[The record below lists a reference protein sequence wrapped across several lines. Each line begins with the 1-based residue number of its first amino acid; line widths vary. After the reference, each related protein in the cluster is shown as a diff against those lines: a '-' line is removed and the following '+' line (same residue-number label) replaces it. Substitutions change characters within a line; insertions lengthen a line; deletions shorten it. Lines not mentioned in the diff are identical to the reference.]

1 MRIQGNEA
9 GLGAL
14 RAKAAMCQ
22 KCELH
27 KGRINS
33 VFGTGNID
41 KPDLALVGEGPGAA
55 EDDLGEP
62 FAGNGGK
69 LLDQMLLAI
78 GYARSDVYL
87 CNVVNCRTPDTRKP
101 EEVEVSAC
109 NTFLIQ
115 QLRIV
120 QPKVIIALG
129 ATAAQTLANSQKSL
143 KDLRGRWL
151 EWRDKKAELKIP
163 MRATYHPSYLLR
175 NSKNK
180 TDTWKDLQIVS
191 GWIKG

>member
-1 MRIQGNEA
+1 MSE
-9 GLGAL
+9 
-14 RAKAAMCQ
+14 
-22 KCELH
+22 CELH
-27 KGRINS
+27 QDRINS
-33 VFGTGNID
+33 VFGIGNAN
-41 KPDLALVGEGPGAA
+41 KPDLALVGEGPGSA
-55 EDDLGEP
+55 EDDLGTP

-69 LLDQMLLAI
+69 LLDQMLSAI
-78 GYARSDVYL
+78 GYERSDVYL
-87 CNVVNCRTPDTRKP
+87 CNVINCRTPDTRKP
-101 EEVEVSAC
+101 EVGEIAAC
-109 NTFLIQ
+109 NTFLVQ

-129 ATAAQTLANSQKSL
+129 VTAAQTLANSQKSL

-175 NSKNK
+175 NTKNK
-180 TDTWKDLQIVS
+180 TDAWQDLQIVS